1 MKFTVVIDNYCAKSG
16 MLAEWGYC
24 SLLETDNGNVM
35 IDTGGTGHVLRHNLD
50 FLKIDLKKLS
60 ALVLSHSHH
69 DHISGLLDIVF
80 SCPGIPIYE
89 GKGIEIEEEEMQM
102 LPEEAAA
109 CQ

>member
-50 FLKIDLKKLS
+50 FLKIDLKKTLS
-60 ALVLSHSHH
+60 
-69 DHISGLLDIVF
+69 F
-80 SCPGIPIYE
+80 SPF
-89 GKGIEIEEEEMQM
+89 
-102 LPEEAAA
+102 A
-109 CQ
+109 